1 MKLIVTAAAALAL
14 TALMSIA
21 PAQRAQADGGASI
34 AIGVGVYLL
43 ADALIGRECGR
54 EEWPLNI
61 IRKLGDELHGRPGCD
76 REPHNGH
83 RHDGHGHDKLK

>member
-14 TALMSIA
+14 AAMMSIA
-21 PAQRAQADGGASI
+21 PAQRAKADGGASI
-34 AIGVGVYLL
+34 AIGVGAYLL

-61 IRKLGDELHGRPGCD
+61 IRKLGDELHGSPGCY
-76 REPHNGH
+76 REPHHGP
-83 RHDGHGHDKLK
+83 RQDGHGHDKLK